1 MEMKQ
6 ADLDVLQA
14 LYRNGGRAT
23 LDELRAQDASGA
35 ASTLRRRLHRL
46 VLQGYVVRNNSQ
58 YDLTLIGREHFLD
71 ELSWREPE
79 SPFVANA
86 RKRKSYVLTVG
97 IESLDEGGYLATC
110 QELPGCHAEGTTVA
124 EALENL
130 EDAAM
135 AILQVFPQS
144 NRERISGD
152 EYRPGRLLRAELVL
166 PLPA

>member
-6 ADLDVLQA
+6 ADLDVLEA

-23 LDELRAQDASGA
+23 LDELRPEGSASVG
-35 ASTLRRRLHRL
+35 TLRQRLRRLE
-46 VLQGYVVRNNSQ
+46 LQGYVVRTKSR

-71 ELSWREPE
+71 ELSWRDPE
-79 SPFVANA
+79 SPFLAKA
-86 RKRKSYVLTVG
+86 RNRKSFVLTAE
-97 IESLDEGGYLATC
+97 IESLDEGGYLAIC

-135 AILQVFPQS
+135 AILQVFPHV